1 MEGAAGM
8 ELSDWTTDSLGT
20 AAGDTNGVV
29 TVPAT
34 VSDLTGAAIESESE
48 DVIVCVGCLRAA
60 GESIVLLMVVV
71 LLD

>member
-8 ELSDWTTDSLGT
+8 ELSDWMTDSLGT
-20 AAGDTNGVV
+20 AAGDTNAVV

-34 VSDLTGAAIESESE
+34 VSDLTGAAIGSEFE
-48 DVIVCVGCLRAA
+48 DVIVSVGCLRAA
-60 GESIVLLMVVV
+60 GESILLLMVIV

>member
-1 MEGAAGM
+1 MKGAAGM
-8 ELSDWTTDSLGT
+8 ELSDWMADSLGT

-34 VSDLTGAAIESESE
+34 VSDLTGAAIDSESE

-60 GESIVLLMVVV
+60 GESILLLVVV

>member
-1 MEGAAGM
+1 MKGAAGM

-20 AAGDTNGVV
+20 AAGDTNGVS

-34 VSDLTGAAIESESE
+34 VSDLTGAAIGPESE

-60 GESIVLLMVVV
+60 GESILLLVVV

>member
-29 TVPAT
+29 TVP
-34 VSDLTGAAIESESE
+34 VSDLTGAAIESEFE

-60 GESIVLLMVVV
+60 GESIVPLMVIA

>member
-8 ELSDWTTDSLGT
+8 ELSDLMTDSLGT
-20 AAGDTNGVV
+20 AAADTNGVV

-34 VSDLTGAAIESESE
+34 VSDLTGAAIGSESE
-48 DVIVCVGCLRAA
+48 DVIVSVGCLRAA
-60 GESIVLLMVVV
+60 GESIVLLMVIV